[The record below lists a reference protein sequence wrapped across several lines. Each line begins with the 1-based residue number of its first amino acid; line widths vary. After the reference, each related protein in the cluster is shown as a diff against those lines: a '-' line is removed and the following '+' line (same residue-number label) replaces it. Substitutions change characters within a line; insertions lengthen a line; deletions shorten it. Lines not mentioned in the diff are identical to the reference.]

1 MAGRWQ
7 KGVSGNPAGR
17 PKGITDRRVRI
28 LRALEP
34 DLPQLLRTLMD
45 AALAGDVQAAGLLL
59 SRTIPPLKARSEPA
73 RFPFDPAAPLPAQ
86 IEQLLAAAASGA
98 ISVDAAKALTDALG
112 SLAQAR
118 ALEDL
123 EARIERLEAGS
134 H

>member
-1 MAGRWQ
+1 MAWQ
-7 KGVSGNPAGR
+7 KGQSGNPAGR

-59 SRTIPPLKARSEPA
+59 SRVIPPLKARGEPV
-73 RFPFDPAAPLPAQ
+73 RFAFDASAPMGEQAEAALQAVADGIVPPDTGRLVLES
-86 IEQLLAAAASGA
+86 I
-98 ISVDAAKALTDALG
+98 V
-112 SLAQAR
+112 SLSQVR
-118 ALEDL
+118 ALENL
-123 EARIERLEAGS
+123 EARITALEADS